1 MNNSIAK
8 EGNILIIQGVE
19 CYEKDGIAYLNLEAV
34 ARGLG
39 FTYKAASGNEV
50 VRWNRLKDY
59 LGEIGFIATSGD
71 GETLPNFIPENVFY
85 RLCMKAKNAVAE
97 AFQAKVADEI
107 IPALS
112 KWKQLD
118 KANLPKTFS
127 HESFGDI
134 RTLEKDGEPWFVAVD
149 VCRAL
154 DISNNRQAVERLDD
168 DEKSAVSLTDV
179 SQNGVTQYREMSI
192 VNEPGLYS
200 LVLGSRKPEAKAF
213 KRWITHEVI
222 PAIRKHGMYMTPN
235 TLKTLLAD
243 PNAFAALANQYAEEY
258 NARMAAEKK
267 LEEQAPKVLFA
278 DSVSDSPSCVLIGEL
293 AKILKQ
299 NGVPVGQ
306 NRLFQRLRND
316 GFLVSRKGT
325 DYNMPTQ
332 YSMER
337 GLMIIKETQIT
348 HKDGHITISKT
359 PKVTGKGQVFFVN
372 RYASN

>member
-1 MNNSIAK
+1 MNNSIAEK
-8 EGNILIIQGVE
+8 GNTLIIQGVE

-107 IPALS
+107 IPA
-112 KWKQLD
+112 
-118 KANLPKTFS
+118 
-127 HESFGDI
+127 
-134 RTLEKDGEPWFVAVD
+134 
-149 VCRAL
+149 
-154 DISNNRQAVERLDD
+154 
-168 DEKSAVSLTDV
+168 
-179 SQNGVTQYREMSI
+179 
-192 VNEPGLYS
+192 
-200 LVLGSRKPEAKAF
+200 
-213 KRWITHEVI
+213 
-222 PAIRKHGMYMTPN
+222 IRKHGMYMTPN

-316 GFLVSRKGT
+316 GFLISRKGT

-359 PKVTGKGQVFFVN
+359 PKITGKGQVFFVN

>member
-8 EGNILIIQGVE
+8 EGNTLIIQGVE

-39 FTYKAASGNEV
+39 FTQTQNKNGAEYVSTRWETVRRYLVELGLEVFPNKSGKE
-50 VRWNRLKDY
+50 
-59 LGEIGFIATSGD
+59 G
-71 GETLPNFIPENVFY
+71 LPAFIPENVFY

-107 IPALS
+107 
-112 KWKQLD
+112 
-118 KANLPKTFS
+118 
-127 HESFGDI
+127 
-134 RTLEKDGEPWFVAVD
+134 
-149 VCRAL
+149 
-154 DISNNRQAVERLDD
+154 
-168 DEKSAVSLTDV
+168 
-179 SQNGVTQYREMSI
+179 
-192 VNEPGLYS
+192 
-200 LVLGSRKPEAKAF
+200 
-213 KRWITHEVI
+213 I

-316 GFLVSRKGT
+316 GFLISRKGT

-359 PKVTGKGQVFFVN
+359 PKITGKGQVFFVN